1 MGQQNSRPVFNSK
14 LTKSHVEHALIQQ
27 DGRHN
32 DIPTVLATLLFLD
45 ASPEMLKHAYRC
57 RKDSLHTWTPS
68 PGSITDEATK
78 TALLG
83 DKRFQRAFMT
93 YFSLL
98 NNQYNSNSTA
108 LALSQLFSGPI
119 PLVYGLFSSLGLP
132 LTFLS
137 DGIELRSAILVA
149 QSLTLSA
156 VDWQPGIYDLLTSSQ
171 LARPASELLGP
182 EELLRRVAY
191 DGRFSGVMKGGA
203 GYHNMSQILSNP
215 SARAAVVEY
224 VQQLDCRNLSLL
236 LPQLASLSVL
246 LLTATHKPE
255 RPAFDFYLAHL
266 VTAVN
271 SLRVVLSILE
281 EGTQRV
287 VVARGVWLLFVLVY
301 VTQLRP
307 VVDGELLMGME
318 LQEGHDWRG
327 VYDVFCNEGGTGQG
341 RWGNGPWLRVM
352 RTLFELG
359 REFDGEGNGGV
370 CLRGAWKMVGYWSGW
385 TGLGGRGGRE
395 GWGVE
400 YQTLGDEGVGG
411 SGQRGGEAKGVGVR
425 RD

>member
-1 MGQQNSRPVFNSK
+1 MGQQTSRPVFDSK

-45 ASPEMLKHAYRC
+45 ASPEMLKHAYRS
-57 RKDSLHTWTPS
+57 RKDSLHTWAPS

-98 NNQYNSNSTA
+98 NNQYNSNSLT
-108 LALSQLFSGPI
+108 LAHSQLFTGPK

-149 QSLTLSA
+149 QSLTISA
-156 VDWQPGIYDLLTSSQ
+156 VDWTNPIFDLLTSPQ
-171 LARPASELLGP
+171 LARPASELLSP

-191 DGRFSGVMKGGA
+191 DGRFSGVMKSGP
-203 GYHNMSQILSNP
+203 GYHNISQIFSNP
-215 SARAAVVEY
+215 SARTAVIEY
-224 VQQLDCRNLSLL
+224 IQQLDCRNIGLL

-246 LLTATHKPE
+246 LLTATHKPTA
-255 RPAFDFYLAHL
+255 PAFDFYLAHL

-271 SLRVVLSILE
+271 SLRIILGILDQ
-281 EGTQRV
+281 GTHRI
-287 VVARGVWLLFVLVY
+287 VAVRGVWLLFVLVY

-307 VVDGELLMGME
+307 VVDGELLHGIE
-318 LQEGHDWRG
+318 LQGGHDWQG
-327 VYDVFCNEGGTGQG
+327 IYELFCGEGIANGG
-341 RWGNGPWLRVM
+341 RFGNGPFLRVM
-352 RTLFELG
+352 RTLWELG
-359 REFDGEGNGGV
+359 QEYDGVGGGM
-370 CLRGAWKMVGYWSGW
+370 CLKAAWKMIGYWGGW
-385 TGLGGRGGRE
+385 TGLGGDSRE
-395 GWGVE
+395 
-400 YQTLGDEGVGG
+400 VGLNI
-411 SGQRGGEAKGVGVR
+411 RL
-425 RD
+425 

>member
-1 MGQQNSRPVFNSK
+1 MGQQVSRPVFDSK

-45 ASPEMLKHAYRC
+45 ASPEMLKHAYRS
-57 RKDSLHTWTPS
+57 RKDNLHTWTPS

-108 LALSQLFSGPI
+108 LALSQLFSGPK

-149 QSLTLSA
+149 QSLTISA
-156 VDWQPGIYDLLTSSQ
+156 VDWQNGIFELLTSSQ

-203 GYHNMSQILSNP
+203 GWGGVGQVLGNGGV
-215 SARAAVVEY
+215 RGAVVEY
-224 VQQLDCRNLSLL
+224 IQQLDCRNLSLL

-246 LLTATHKPE
+246 LLTATHKPAT
-255 RPAFDFYLAHL
+255 PAFDFYLAHL

-271 SLRVVLSILE
+271 SLRVILSILDQ
-281 EGTQRV
+281 GTHRIV
-287 VVARGVWLLFVLVY
+287 VVRGVWLLFVLVY
-301 VTQLRP
+301 ITQLRP
-307 VVDGELLMGME
+307 VVDPELLMGIE
-318 LQEGHDWRG
+318 LQEGHDWQG
-327 VYDVFCNEGGTGQG
+327 VYEMFCTEGATGQG
-341 RWGNGPWLRVM
+341 RWGNGPFLRVM

-359 REFDGEGNGGV
+359 REYDGENGGV
-370 CLRGAWKMVGYWSGW
+370 CLRGAWKM
-385 TGLGGRGGRE
+385 

-400 YQTLGDEGVGG
+400 YQTLRGEGV
-411 SGQRGGEAKGVGVR
+411 RGAVR
-425 RD
+425 

>member
-1 MGQQNSRPVFNSK
+1 FSIKMGQQNSRPVFDSK
-14 LTKSHVEHALIQQ
+14 LIKSHVEHALIQQ

-32 DIPTVLATLLFLD
+32 DIPTASTPGPHPRAAVSHCPLLPL
-45 ASPEMLKHAYRC
+45 SHHLG
-57 RKDSLHTWTPS
+57 TWGTNKLTV
-68 PGSITDEATK
+68 TDEATK

-203 GYHNMSQILSNP
+203 GYHNINQILSNP

-246 LLTATHKPE
+246 LLTATHKPGK
-255 RPAFDFYLAHL
+255 A
-266 VTAVN
+266 
-271 SLRVVLSILE
+271 
-281 EGTQRV
+281 
-287 VVARGVWLLFVLVY
+287 
-301 VTQLRP
+301 
-307 VVDGELLMGME
+307 
-318 LQEGHDWRG
+318 
-327 VYDVFCNEGGTGQG
+327 
-341 RWGNGPWLRVM
+341 
-352 RTLFELG
+352 
-359 REFDGEGNGGV
+359 
-370 CLRGAWKMVGYWSGW
+370 
-385 TGLGGRGGRE
+385 
-395 GWGVE
+395 
-400 YQTLGDEGVGG
+400 
-411 SGQRGGEAKGVGVR
+411 
-425 RD
+425 